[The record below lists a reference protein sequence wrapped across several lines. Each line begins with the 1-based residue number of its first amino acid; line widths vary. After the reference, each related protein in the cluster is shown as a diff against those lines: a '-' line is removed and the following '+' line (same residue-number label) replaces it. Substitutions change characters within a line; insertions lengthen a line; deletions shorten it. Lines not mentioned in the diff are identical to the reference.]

1 MGFQMLQYILLRRKV
16 VLWVAVAFFL
26 AGLVIALLMGS
37 TYETRALLMPPLEEG
52 REGLLTAWMAQL
64 NLPSMVS
71 PMAAGSAT
79 AAILVDI
86 LRSRSLAE
94 MIIGSLD
101 LMERYEVDSMDD
113 AVRMLAGQTSI
124 TTSTTGL
131 ITLRVRD
138 EEPMMAG
145 KIARFYIAGLDSLNR
160 RLQFSRAE
168 HTMAF
173 IEGQITR
180 YQVRLEE
187 LGTDIAAFQR
197 EHGVIDFEEQ
207 IRGAINIA
215 ASLKMRTIIAG
226 IELDLL
232 REFKKEDAGELQHKE
247 AEHRNLSEQLG
258 RIMEGDTS
266 EVVFVPLRKLP
277 MLNQQY
283 AAMQRDL
290 EVNER
295 IYSFLM
301 ERYEE
306 SGIDRARTTPSVQ
319 VVDQPFIPQK
329 SAGFPRWSIVLAVTI
344 VGFAWITAVLAW
356 WGWVSVKRRADEE
369 ARAFEEVVAITK
381 SDLGRIRRFFRL

>member
-1 MGFQMLQYILLRRKV
+1 MGFQTLRYILFKRKV
-16 VLWVAVAFFL
+16 VLWVTVAFFL
-26 AGLVIALLMGS
+26 TGLVIALLAKG

-52 REGLLTAWMAQL
+52 GEGLLAAWMAQL

-86 LRSRSLAE
+86 LKSRSLAE
-94 MIIGSLD
+94 MIIGYLD
-101 LMERYEVDSMDD
+101 LMERYDAGSMDD
-113 AVRMLAGQTSI
+113 AVRVLAGQTSI

-138 EEPMMAG
+138 EEPTMARE
-145 KIARFYIAGLDSLNR
+145 IARYYIAGLDSLNR

-168 HTMAF
+168 QTMAF
-173 IEGQITR
+173 IDGQITR
-180 YQVRLEE
+180 YQVRLEQ
-187 LGTDIAAFQR
+187 LRADIAAFQR
-197 EHGVIDFEEQ
+197 EHGVVDFEEQ
-207 IRGAINIA
+207 VRGAINIA
-215 ASLKMRTIIAG
+215 ASLKVRAIIAG

-232 REFKKEDAGELQHKE
+232 REFTKEDAGELQRKE
-247 AEHRNLSEQLG
+247 AEHRNLTEQLG

-266 EVVFVPLRKLP
+266 EAVFVPLRKLP
-277 MLNQQY
+277 ALNQQY

-295 IYSFLM
+295 VYSFLR

-319 VVDQPFIPQK
+319 VVDQPYLPQK
-329 SAGFPRWSIVLAVTI
+329 PAGLPRWSIVLIVTTI
-344 VGFAWITAVLAW
+344 GFAWITTVLAW
-356 WGWVSVKRRADEE
+356 WGWVSVKRRTSEE